1 MNRNIRLLEERV
13 LQATKRLRQ
22 LSDDRTMLEQEV
34 QSLRDRL
41 ETVEKAEPVDSGAA
55 VFQQFS
61 HGRSHC
67 ADVRLNGRLKRRY
80 ADMAVP

>member
-55 VFQQFS
+55 AVWDEERTRVVS
-61 HGRSHC
+61 V
-67 ADVRLNGRLKRRY
+67 VRQALTELQG
-80 ADMAVP
+80 DSSS

>member
-22 LSDDRTMLEQEV
+22 LSDDRTVLQQEV

-55 VFQQFS
+55 SVWDEERTRVVS
-61 HGRSHC
+61 
-67 ADVRLNGRLKRRY
+67 AVRQALTELQG
-80 ADMAVP
+80 DSSS

>member
-55 VFQQFS
+55 PVWQEERTRVVS
-61 HGRSHC
+61 
-67 ADVRLNGRLKRRY
+67 AVRQALTELQG
-80 ADMAVP
+80 DSSS

>member
-22 LSDDRTMLEQEV
+22 LSDDRTVREQEV

-41 ETVEKAEPVDSGAA
+41 ETVEKAEAVDSGAA
-55 VFQQFS
+55 SVWDEERTRVVS
-61 HGRSHC
+61 
-67 ADVRLNGRLKRRY
+67 AVRQALTELQGNSSS
-80 ADMAVP
+80 